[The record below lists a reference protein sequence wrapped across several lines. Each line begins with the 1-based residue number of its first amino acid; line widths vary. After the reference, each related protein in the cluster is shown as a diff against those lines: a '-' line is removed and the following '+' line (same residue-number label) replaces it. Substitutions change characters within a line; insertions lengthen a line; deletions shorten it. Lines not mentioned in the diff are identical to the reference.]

1 MVDIEYQLVD
11 RARKKLKEHNNHI
24 NVPQEFIK
32 ETAEFPT
39 VTIVEKS
46 NLPSIETKTAHE
58 FSHNKLMYEVNI
70 YTTGKT
76 KKTDSK
82 GIKKIID
89 DFFVNELGFNC
100 IMAEPQDNL
109 EDINIYRFLL
119 RYECIIDTKTLIIYR
134 R

>member
-1 MVDIEYQLVD
+1 MVAIEYQLVD
-11 RARKKLKEHNNHI
+11 RARKKLKEDNNSI

-32 ETAEFPT
+32 ERAEFQT
-39 VTIVEKS
+39 VTMVERS
-46 NLPSIETKTAHE
+46 NLPSVESKTTHE

-100 IMAEPQDNL
+100 I
-109 EDINIYRFLL
+109 
-119 RYECIIDTKTLIIYR
+119 
-134 R
+134 